1 MNVTMNWRPRLRAVL
16 VCCAL
21 ACAASSATSSVLAAE
36 LVVDLA
42 RHLVAITTGFTGSDV
57 LVFGA
62 TDGEGDVVVVIRGP
76 ENTEAVR
83 RKGRVFGI
91 WVNER
96 DLAFDNVP
104 AYYAVAASVPIED
117 ILPERVMKRHQIGVN
132 NLRLV
137 APRDVD
143 PGEAEEFRAAL
154 IRSKQRAGLYTAEPS
169 RILLLGNRLFRTDV
183 WFPAN
188 APVGRYVVQVYL
200 VRDGEVASAEITP
213 LIVSKIGF
221 EAGVY
226 NFAQRYSLAYGVLA
240 ILIAAVAGWAA
251 SAIFRK
257 G

>member
-1 MNVTMNWRPRLRAVL
+1 MTRRPTLHAAL
-16 VCCAL
+16 LSCAL
-21 ACAASSATSSVLAAE
+21 LCAAGSVRAAE

-42 RHLVAITTGFTGSDV
+42 QHLVAITTGFTGSEV

-62 TDGEGDVVVVIRGP
+62 TDGQGDVVVVIRGP

-91 WVNER
+91 WMNER

-104 AYYAVAASVPIED
+104 AFYALAASVPIED
-117 ILPERVMKRHQIGVN
+117 VLPERVMKRHQIGVN

-137 APRDVD
+137 APRDAG
-143 PGEAEEFRAAL
+143 PAEIEEFRAAL
-154 IRSKQRAGLYTAEPS
+154 IRAKQRAGLYTEEPA
-169 RILLLGNRLFRTDV
+169 RILFLGDRLFRTDV

-200 VRDGEVASAEITP
+200 IRDGEVASAEITP
-213 LIVSKIGF
+213 LVVSKVGF

>member
-1 MNVTMNWRPRLRAVL
+1 MIWEMTRRPTLRAAL
-16 VCCAL
+16 LSCAL
-21 ACAASSATSSVLAAE
+21 LCAAGSVRAAE

-42 RHLVAITTGFTGSDV
+42 QHLVAITTGFTGSEV

-62 TDGEGDVVVVIRGP
+62 TDGQGDVVVVIRGP

-91 WVNER
+91 WMNER

-104 AYYAVAASVPIED
+104 AFYALAASVPIED
-117 ILPERVMKRHQIGVN
+117 VLPERVMKRHQIGVN

-137 APRDVD
+137 APRDAG
-143 PGEAEEFRAAL
+143 PAEIEEFRAAL
-154 IRSKQRAGLYTAEPS
+154 IRAKQRAGLYTEEPA
-169 RILLLGNRLFRTDV
+169 RILFLGDRLFRTDV

-200 VRDGEVASAEITP
+200 IRDGEVASAEITP
-213 LIVSKIGF
+213 LVVSKVGF